1 MFVSPREAAD
11 IGLQIA
17 LSLALTAGGMAI
29 ASAAMGGE
37 KAGVSAIDVSRPLLW
52 TAIPTRVEPTAQSY
66 LRADAPAE
74 LELAAGTGDLCHD
87 RIGLRLSCDLIATSG
102 AAAF

>member
-11 IGLQIA
+11 LGLQIA

-29 ASAAMGGE
+29 AATATGGE
-37 KAGVSAIDVSRPLLW
+37 RADISAIDVSRPSLW
-52 TAIPTRVEPTAQSY
+52 TAIPTRVDPTGQAR

-74 LELAAGTGDLCHD
+74 LRLAARTGDLCHD
-87 RIGLRLSCDLIATSG
+87 RIGLRLSCDLIAASG

>member
-17 LSLALTAGGMAI
+17 LSIALTTGGMAI

-37 KAGVSAIDVSRPLLW
+37 RAGISAIDVGRPPLW
-52 TAIPTRVEPTAQSY
+52 TAVPTRVVR

-74 LELAAGTGDLCHD
+74 LELAARTGDLCHD
-87 RIGLRLSCDLIATSG
+87 RIGLRLSCDLIAASG